1 MNPVDVFAFLP
12 HLGGEKS
19 KKLFFKFNYDVCG
32 RKKDQQLFQKNTA
45 KGFAASY
52 NVANHCFDMIWNIVF
67 IPKLWFSTDCF
78 CFHCIKSNLRND
90 D

>member
-1 MNPVDVFAFLP
+1 MTFV
-12 HLGGEKS
+12 GEK
-19 KKLFFKFNYDVCG
+19 
-32 RKKDQQLFQKNTA
+32 RPKNTA

-90 D
+90 N